1 MKAFEKVNNKLD
13 KLNKLGIK
21 VGKFLLVTVLAVGTV
36 GTVGTVTFGPS
47 EQDIQKL
54 EITLNKMIL
63 ERLNREKHIEL
74 INGLK

>member
-21 VGKFLLVTVLAVGTV
+21 VGKFLLVTVLTV